1 LILAGDSAGGNLTL
15 SLLYVIRQVRLE
27 KERSE
32 LQKHRERRLSL
43 SASGGG
49 SFTTRSVDNQQH
61 QRQREWEKGPVER
74 WIEKERER
82 EEVVTSEAVEK
93 VLQTRRQQQK
103 SKESGDSGDD
113 DAAEADKTSEQRWP
127 ASDMTE
133 SQHRAWERRTLASD
147 DKFMSK
153 HQLPFELADD
163 ERDVFPPTPLAAVL
177 LSPWVDLR
185 FVPRRTIVRRP
196 LNSLTRHD
204 TTRHDTTRHDTTRHT
219 VSTVRCFCI
228 GRTRS
233 PRSSGRTTSACA
245 SCRATSTCSRRTIPS
260 PRRRSASCA
269 GRSGAACARS
279 LRRGTPRARRT
290 ACGSSG

>member
-49 SFTTRSVDNQQH
+49 FTTRSVDNQQH
-61 QRQREWEKGPVER
+61 QQQREWEKGPVER

-82 EEVVTSEAVEK
+82 EEVVPSEAVEK
-93 VLQTRRQQQK
+93 VLQTRRQQK
-103 SKESGDSGDD
+103 SKEGGDSGDD
-113 DAAEADKTSEQRWP
+113 DAVEADKTSEQRWP

-153 HQLPFELADD
+153 HQLPFELADG
-163 ERDVFPPTPLAAVL
+163 ERDVFPPMPLAAVL

-185 FVPRRTIVRRP
+185 FVPRRPIVHP
-196 LNSLTRHD
+196 LLCSLTRHD
-204 TTRHDTTRHDTTRHT
+204 THTTNDTTQ
-219 VSTVRCFCI
+219 
-228 GRTRS
+228 
-233 PRSSGRTTSACA
+233 
-245 SCRATSTCSRRTIPS
+245 
-260 PRRRSASCA
+260 
-269 GRSGAACARS
+269 
-279 LRRGTPRARRT
+279 
-290 ACGSSG
+290 